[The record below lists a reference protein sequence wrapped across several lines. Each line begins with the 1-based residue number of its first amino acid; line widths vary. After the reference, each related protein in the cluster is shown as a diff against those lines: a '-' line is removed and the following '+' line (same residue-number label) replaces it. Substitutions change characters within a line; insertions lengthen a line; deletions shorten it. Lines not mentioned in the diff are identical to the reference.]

1 MLTDET
7 LLCKTKQLIEEKVS
21 WGDST
26 DWANQDFIALS
37 KRIQQETG
45 AQISHVTLKRLWGK
59 VRYKGLPQ
67 IYTLNTLV
75 QFLGYENWRDFKVK
89 NLRFSAVPAKP
100 GGFSISGDQNK
111 STRVPNV
118 ETKLLK
124 LVILFVTFLIAL
136 AIPVYIF
143 VYWRKKKVDPA
154 DYSFSSKKVL
164 PAGVPNSVIFDYD
177 AAKAP
182 SDSVIIQ
189 QSWDTTLR
197 TRLSKNQH
205 QHTLIY
211 YFPGFFRPKLV
222 VNGQIVKE
230 HNLLIKSDGWLTAV
244 EASPMPVYFRKED
257 VIANGRMSLSID
269 KIKAQN
275 ISLAPQ
281 APLLFYSNVQD
292 FGEIYSDNFVF
303 ETSLKNDYREGASV
317 CQMTTIYLL
326 CEGTAVG
333 IPLCAKGCESAINF
347 FFTDYRVSGKQ
358 QDLSCFGVDFND
370 YVKVRVE
377 SFNGKAQIYFNDKF
391 CFVVNR
397 DIIKSK
403 IVGIDFAFRGT
414 GTVDYVKLS
423 NKEVSFED
431 SFKL

>member
-1 MLTDET
+1 MVTDEI
-7 LLCKTKQLIEEKVS
+7 LLCKAKKLIEEKVS

-37 KRIQQETG
+37 KRMQQETG

-67 IYTLNTLV
+67 TYTLNTLV

-89 NLRFSAVPAKP
+89 NLKSSAVPAMT
-100 GGFSISGDQNK
+100 GRLSASGDQNR
-111 STRVPNV
+111 SLRVPNA

-124 LVILFVTFLIAL
+124 VLVFVTVMIAL
-136 AIPVYIF
+136 ALSVSFFILG
-143 VYWRKKKVDPA
+143 RKKRVNPA
-154 DYSFSSKKVL
+154 DYSFSSKEVL

-197 TRLSKNQH
+197 TRLSKYQH

-317 CQMTTIYLL
+317 CQMTNIYLL

-347 FFTDYRVSGKQ
+347 FFTDFNVSGKQ

-370 YVKVRVE
+370 YVKVRVK
-377 SFNGKAQIYFNDKF
+377 SINGKAQIFFNDKF
-391 CFVVNR
+391 CFEVNR
-397 DIIKSK
+397 DIIRSK

-423 NKEVSFED
+423 NKEVLFED
-431 SFKL
+431 RFKL